1 LHPQVKNVSGACIHS
16 TVPYIRTEVPVVVL
30 FRALGFVSDRDILEH
45 IVYDFAD
52 PQLMELVRPSLE
64 EVRAAGVPCRHTAPR
79 APPAAM
85 RTISLLRTNA
95 RVSESLSAGPEQPA
109 GFIKSAVVAP

>member
-1 LHPQVKNVSGACIHS
+1 M
-16 TVPYIRTEVPVVVL
+16 EVPIVVL

-64 EVRAAGVPCRHTAPR
+64 EVRAGTAATLLHPPFLRPRRARFAPEESCTGLGAGSCGLTRR
-79 APPAAM
+79 PPA
-85 RTISLLRTNA
+85 
-95 RVSESLSAGPEQPA
+95 GP
-109 GFIKSAVVAP
+109 G

>member
-1 LHPQVKNVSGACIHS
+1 MHVRLLNVGQVKNVSGACIHA

-30 FRALGFVSDRDILEH
+30 FRALGFVSDREILEH

-64 EVRAAGVPCRHTAPR
+64 EVRYRCMCDAP
-79 APPAAM
+79 
-85 RTISLLRTNA
+85 
-95 RVSESLSAGPEQPA
+95 
-109 GFIKSAVVAP
+109 